1 MQAESAPDRAVSP
14 VISVILMVAVTVIL
28 SAVIATFVLGIGEE
42 VSDAGPTI
50 GETSGVLE
58 TQSGANNGTVR
69 VTHVAGDSVP
79 VDEMEV
85 VVDATDACG
94 ETERL
99 TNLPEKQN
107 TSNAGQFDDVN
118 VRSGEITNSIISG
131 GFEAD
136 LGVFDSRTSNTFK
149 AGEFFQFR
157 ITSGD
162 CQLNA
167 GDEVVVDL
175 VHEPTGTLM
184 ITQEFQVQE
193 NDA

>member
-1 MQAESAPDRAVSP
+1 MRDKSEPDRAVSP

-28 SAVIATFVLGIGEE
+28 AAVIATFVLGIGEE

-58 TQSGANNGTVR
+58 TQDGYDGGNITIR
-69 VTHVAGDSVP
+69 HVAGDSVA
-79 VDEMEV
+79 VAEIEI

-94 ETERL
+94 KTGRIQ
-99 TNLPEKQN
+99 NLPSTAINFGFDGFADENLEKG
-107 TSNAGQFDDVN
+107 S
-118 VRSGEITNSIISG
+118 NSIISKG
-131 GFEAD
+131 TFSSTWDIGVLHETNYNTFEA
-136 LGVFDSRTSNTFK
+136 
-149 AGEFFQFR
+149 GERFEFR
-157 ITSGD
+157 IKSSCG
-162 CQLNA
+162 LSP

-184 ITQEFQVQE
+184 VTQEFEVQK